1 MKKLLLFISLSLV
14 SSPAFAASS
23 TSTIGIVNLRR
34 CLEESALGK
43 KEAAEFEKMKKQFS
57 NSMGKMEEE
66 LSSIYSKLQ
75 DDDYMEGLSESAATE
90 LRKKFEELSA
100 EYNTAQGQYYQILNQ
115 SNLKRMQKIMDEVK
129 KASEIVR
136 VQEGLSVLLN
146 EDVVLAI
153 DASADKT
160 DDLIK
165 ILDDSFQNN

>member
-90 LRKKFEELSA
+90 LRKKLEELSA

-115 SNLKRMQKIMDEVK
+115 SNLKRMKKIMDEVK

-160 DDLIK
+160 DDIIK

>member
-160 DDLIK
+160 DDIIK

>member
-66 LSSIYSKLQ
+66 LYSIYSKLQ

-160 DDLIK
+160 DDIIK

>member
-1 MKKLLLFISLSLV
+1 MKKLLLFGLLS
-14 SSPAFAASS
+14 FASS
-23 TSTIGIVNLRR
+23 SALAATSTHAIGIVNLRR

-43 KEAAEFEKMKKQFS
+43 KESAEFEKMKTQFS
-57 NSMGKMEEE
+57 NSMAKMEEE

-136 VQEGLSVLLN
+136 VQEKLVALFN
-146 EDVVLAI
+146 EDIILSI

-160 DDLIK
+160 DAVIK

>member
-23 TSTIGIVNLRR
+23 TSTIGIVSLRR

-160 DDLIK
+160 DDIIK

>member
-14 SSPAFAASS
+14 SSPAFAARS

-160 DDLIK
+160 DDIIK

>member
-115 SNLKRMQKIMDEVK
+115 SNLKRMQKIMEEVK

-136 VQEGLSVLLN
+136 VQEGLSALLN
-146 EDVVLAI
+146 EDVVLAV

-160 DDLIK
+160 DDIIK

>member
-57 NSMGKMEEE
+57 NNMGKMEEE

-160 DDLIK
+160 DDIIK

>member
-129 KASEIVR
+129 KASE
-136 VQEGLSVLLN
+136 
-146 EDVVLAI
+146 
-153 DASADKT
+153 KT
-160 DDLIK
+160 M
-165 ILDDSFQNN
+165 SFQKLFRLYAV

>member
-115 SNLKRMQKIMDEVK
+115 SNLKCMQKIMDEVK

-160 DDLIK
+160 DDIIK

>member
-57 NSMGKMEEE
+57 NNMGKMEEE

-136 VQEGLSVLLN
+136 VQEGLSALLN
-146 EDVVLAI
+146 EDVVLAV

-160 DDLIK
+160 DDIIK

>member
-136 VQEGLSVLLN
+136 VQEGLSMLLN

-160 DDLIK
+160 DDIIK

>member
-1 MKKLLLFISLSLV
+1 MKKFLLFISLSLV
-14 SSPAFAASS
+14 SSPTFAASS

-43 KEAAEFEKMKKQFS
+43 KESAEFEKMKKQFS

-115 SNLKRMQKIMDEVK
+115 SNLKRMQKIMEEVK

-136 VQEGLSVLLN
+136 VQEGLSALLN
-146 EDVVLAI
+146 EDVVLAV

-160 DDLIK
+160 DDIIK

>member
-115 SNLKRMQKIMDEVK
+115 SNLKRMQKIMEEVK

-146 EDVVLAI
+146 DDVVLAI

-160 DDLIK
+160 DDIIK

>member
-115 SNLKRMQKIMDEVK
+115 SNLNRMQKIMDEVK

-136 VQEGLSVLLN
+136 VQEGLSVLLI
-146 EDVVLAI
+146 EDVVLSI

-160 DDLIK
+160 DYIIK

>member
-14 SSPAFAASS
+14 SSPAFATSS

-160 DDLIK
+160 DDIIK

>member
-23 TSTIGIVNLRR
+23 TSTIGIVNLRS

-160 DDLIK
+160 DDIIK

>member
-90 LRKKFEELSA
+90 LRKKFE
-100 EYNTAQGQYYQILNQ
+100 T
-115 SNLKRMQKIMDEVK
+115 LK
-129 KASEIVR
+129 
-136 VQEGLSVLLN
+136 
-146 EDVVLAI
+146 
-153 DASADKT
+153 AD
-160 DDLIK
+160 
-165 ILDDSFQNN
+165 

>member
-100 EYNTAQGQYYQILNQ
+100 EYHTAQGQYYQILNQ

-160 DDLIK
+160 DDIIK

>member
-75 DDDYMEGLSESAATE
+75 DDDYMEGLSESAAAE

-160 DDLIK
+160 DDIIK

>member
-1 MKKLLLFISLSLV
+1 MKKLLLFISLFLV

-160 DDLIK
+160 DDIIK

>member
-1 MKKLLLFISLSLV
+1 MKKFLLFISLSLV
-14 SSPAFAASS
+14 SSPTFAASS

-43 KEAAEFEKMKKQFS
+43 KESAEFEKMKKQFS

-115 SNLKRMQKIMDEVK
+115 SNLKRMQKIMEEVK

-136 VQEGLSVLLN
+136 IQEGLSALLN
-146 EDVVLAI
+146 EDVVLAV

-160 DDLIK
+160 DDIIK

>member
-136 VQEGLSVLLN
+136 VQESLSVLLN

-160 DDLIK
+160 DDIIK

>member
-1 MKKLLLFISLSLV
+1 MKKLLLIISLSLV

-160 DDLIK
+160 DDIIK

>member
-160 DDLIK
+160 GDIIK

>member
-57 NSMGKMEEE
+57 NSIGKMEEE

-160 DDLIK
+160 DDIIK

>member
-1 MKKLLLFISLSLV
+1 MKKFLLFISLSLV

-34 CLEESALGK
+34 CLEES
-43 KEAAEFEKMKKQFS
+43 AEFEKMKKQFS

-115 SNLKRMQKIMDEVK
+115 SNLKRMQKIMEEVK

-136 VQEGLSVLLN
+136 VQEGLSALLN
-146 EDVVLAI
+146 EDVVLAV

-160 DDLIK
+160 DDIIK

>member
-34 CLEESALGK
+34 CLEESDLGK
-43 KEAAEFEKMKKQFS
+43 IEAAEFEKMKKQFS

-160 DDLIK
+160 DDIIK

>member
-129 KASEIVR
+129 KASESVR

-160 DDLIK
+160 DDIIK

>member
-90 LRKKFEELSA
+90 LIKKFEELSA

-160 DDLIK
+160 DDIIK

>member
-100 EYNTAQGQYYQILNQ
+100 EYNPAQGQYYQILNQ

-160 DDLIK
+160 DDIIK

>member
-1 MKKLLLFISLSLV
+1 MFISLSLV

-160 DDLIK
+160 DDIIK

>member
-146 EDVVLAI
+146 EDVVLSI

-160 DDLIK
+160 DDIIK